1 VEKLQGTRGQGSG
14 LWREVHGCIVEEEN
28 VDNTRK
34 PTGLILK
41 NNGSTEH
48 TESLVDSV
56 DRDMSTEVTESTERD
71 AMKGKVFSGFSDF
84 SGQKINRKECYE

>member
-1 VEKLQGTRGQGSG
+1 
-14 LWREVHGCIVEEEN
+14 VHGCIVEEEN

-34 PTGLILK
+34 STELILK

-56 DRDMSTEVTESTERD
+56 DRDMSTENTEGTEKRLMSRGLLRRD
-71 AMKGKVFSGFSDF
+71 FLKLAPFGTDV
-84 SGQKINRKECYE
+84 